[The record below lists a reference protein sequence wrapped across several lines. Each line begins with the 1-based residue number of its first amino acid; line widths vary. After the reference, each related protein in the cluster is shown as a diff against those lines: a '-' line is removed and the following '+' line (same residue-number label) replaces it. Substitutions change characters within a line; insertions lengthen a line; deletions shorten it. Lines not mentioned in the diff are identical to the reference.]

1 MNAGNYKDDFFEAQ
15 SRGEKGGKPRSGDRF
30 GYSGQRFLPYI
41 KMPVEY
47 SVIAAI
53 GVLVLVIVA
62 YAIGVENGKRVR
74 PHEDLNIRKKGIVAA
89 QVTDIAEPRAEKR
102 VKKTAEEE
110 RSLSEKDGTAAEE
123 MVSVIV
129 DADTEEKYEDIQ
141 EPEAPET
148 VAAPAPVK
156 TEKKVEIGGDKEY
169 IVQLAAFKNRVS
181 AQEAADKLKT
191 EGIGASME
199 RKGDW
204 FQVYAGGYRTIGEAQ
219 EAKQGFSES
228 YSDCYIRRVR

>member
-1 MNAGNYKDDFFEAQ
+1 MNAGNYKDDFFEAR
-15 SRGEKGGKPRSGDRF
+15 SRGEKGGKPRSGDGF

-74 PHEDLNIRKKGIVAA
+74 PHEDLSIREKVIVAA
-89 QVTDIAEPRAEKR
+89 QAP
-102 VKKTAEEE
+102 EEI
-110 RSLSEKDGTAAEE
+110 
-123 MVSVIV
+123 VSVNA

-141 EPEAPET
+141 EPEAPEVPET
-148 VAAPAPVK
+148 VVAPVPVK

-169 IVQLAAFKNRVS
+169 IVRLAAFKNRVS
-181 AQEAADKLKT
+181 AQEMADKLKT
-191 EGIGASME
+191 EGIGANME
-199 RKGDW
+199 RNGDW
-204 FQVYAGGYRTIGEAQ
+204 FQVYVGGYRTIDEVR

-228 YSDCYIRRVR
+228 YSGCYIRRVR